1 MFSVVRSGATSLFR
15 NASRSVAPQGVS
27 NLACR
32 NFSSGGALVGVYFG
46 RVAKWNAQTLHG
58 GPGKVDDFA
67 NIIGGKY
74 KDKTG
79 KIIGETPKQFRM
91 MF

>member
-32 NFSSGGALVGVYFG
+32 NFSSGGALITVGFG
-46 RVAKWNAQTLHG
+46 RVAKWNAETLHG
-58 GPGKVDDFA
+58 GPPKGRDPLIITGGIRKGQFA
-67 NIIGGKY
+67 LY
-74 KDKTG
+74 V
-79 KIIGETPKQFRM
+79 GETEKQFRIM
-91 MF
+91 Y